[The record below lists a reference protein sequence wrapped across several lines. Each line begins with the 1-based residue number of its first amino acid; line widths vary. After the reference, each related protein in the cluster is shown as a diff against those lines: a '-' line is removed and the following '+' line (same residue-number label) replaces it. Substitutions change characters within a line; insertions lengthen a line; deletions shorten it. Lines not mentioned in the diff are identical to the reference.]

1 MRMSVSHAEDI
12 LPSRIDEMEKL
23 DATRQLQDLESK
35 PPQNANAM
43 SPTDGGRDA
52 WMTIAGCFMV
62 QFCTIGYSNAFGVYQ
77 DIYTREFL
85 SNKSPSDI
93 SWIGSFQYF
102 MQYAPGIFVGHA
114 FDAGYFRHMMILGSF
129 LEVFSMFMLSLVRK
143 GQYYQVFLAQAIGI
157 GLGQALLFIPS
168 LTVISQHF
176 KRRRSFAIGVAVT
189 GASVGG
195 IIWPILLN
203 QLDQKATF
211 GNANRAAGAVAGVL
225 LLCANILMKPRRV
238 EGKALTGVHI
248 GMKSVFRDVAF
259 MVSISAACLVSL
271 GLFFPYFYLQLYAVS
286 QGVPP
291 RLAFYA
297 LAILNAGSIV
307 GRLVPNFFADG
318 LGPYNMIIPC
328 LFLTAVLLFVVL
340 AVHSFA
346 GIVLFGLFYG
356 CTSGSYISLI
366 PSIIGQLSRQ
376 SGQPGLRMGF
386 AFTSVGFW
394 ILVGTPIE
402 GALLHFSG
410 TNGSLLWS
418 PCIIFSAIAVA
429 CGALGMLISRMLF
442 VQGGRNGGLGQL
454 I

>member
-1 MRMSVSHAEDI
+1 
-12 LPSRIDEMEKL
+12 
-23 DATRQLQDLESK
+23 
-35 PPQNANAM
+35 
-43 SPTDGGRDA
+43 
-52 WMTIAGCFMV
+52 
-62 QFCTIGYSNAFGVYQ
+62 
-77 DIYTREFL
+77 
-85 SNKSPSDI
+85 
-93 SWIGSFQYF
+93 
-102 MQYAPGIFVGHA
+102 MQYAPGVFVGHA
-114 FDAGYFRHMMILGSF
+114 FDAGYLYVFSAIHGPFCISDICINTELSIRSSRHMIAIGSF
-129 LEVFSMFMLSLVRK
+129 LEVFSIFMLSLVHE

-168 LTVISQHF
+168 ITVISQHF

-225 LLCANILMKPRRV
+225 LLCANLLMKPRPV
-238 EGKALTGVHI
+238 ESKSLAGVQLGI
-248 GMKSVFRDVAF
+248 KSVFRDVAY
-259 MVSISAACLVSL
+259 M
-271 GLFFPYFYLQLYAVS
+271 LYAVN
-286 QGVPP
+286 QGVAP
-291 RLAFYA
+291 RLAFYT

-307 GRLVPNFFADG
+307 GRLVPNFFADRV
-318 LGPYNMIIPC
+318 GPYNMIIPC
-328 LFLTAVLLFVVL
+328 LFLTAMLLFVVL
-340 AVHSFA
+340 GVHSFT

-394 ILVGTPIE
+394 ILIGTPIE
-402 GALLHFSG
+402 GALLHLP
-410 TNGSLLWS
+410 GSDGGFMWS
-418 PCIIFSAIAVA
+418 PCIFFSAIAVA
-429 CGALGMLISRMLF
+429 CGAVGMLISRMIF
-442 VQGGRNGGLGQL
+442 VREGRNEGLGQL

>member
-1 MRMSVSHAEDI
+1 MSVSHAEDI
-12 LPSRIDEMEKL
+12 LPSRLDNMEKL
-23 DATRQLQDLESK
+23 DSTRRPQVLESK
-35 PPQNANAM
+35 PSQNPHEVG
-43 SPTDGGRDA
+43 PTDGGRHA
-52 WMTIAGCFMV
+52 WMTIIGCFMV

-102 MQYAPGIFVGHA
+102 MQYAPGVFVGHA
-114 FDAGYFRHMMILGSF
+114 FDAGYFRHMIAIGSF
-129 LEVFSMFMLSLVRK
+129 LEVFSIFMLSLVHE

-168 LTVISQHF
+168 ITVISQHF

-225 LLCANILMKPRRV
+225 LLCANLLMKPRPA
-238 EGKALTGVHI
+238 ESKSLAGVQLGI
-248 GMKSVFRDVAF
+248 KSVFRDVAY
-259 MVSISAACLVSL
+259 MVSIGSACLVSL
-271 GLFFPYFYLQLYAVS
+271 GLFFPYFYLQLYAVN
-286 QGVPP
+286 QGVAP
-291 RLAFYA
+291 RLAFYT

-307 GRLVPNFFADG
+307 GRLVPNFFADRV
-318 LGPYNMIIPC
+318 GPYNMIIPC
-328 LFLTAVLLFVVL
+328 LFLTAMLLFVVL
-340 AVHSFA
+340 GVHSFT

-394 ILVGTPIE
+394 ILIGTPIE
-402 GALLHFSG
+402 GALLHLP
-410 TNGSLLWS
+410 GSDGGFMWS
-418 PCIIFSAIAVA
+418 PCIFFSAIAVA
-429 CGALGMLISRMLF
+429 CGAVGMLISRMIF
-442 VQGGRNGGLGQL
+442 VREGRNEGLGQL